1 MDSLQRAYPQ
11 DSVWLDQFD
20 FPNTAYVL
28 RSESPTGYTTLGVHS
43 RGCGYTEL
51 NQSYPM
57 PAGTLDEQIQAVED
71 LIIDESALELAF
83 EGHRFYDLMRVALR
97 RSDPSYLATRVAA
110 RLGQDVPSE
119 IAVDLTDTQNWYLKM
134 P

>member
-1 MDSLQRAYPQ
+1 MNGLSI
-11 DSVWLDQFD
+11 
-20 FPNTAYVL
+20 T
-28 RSESPTGYTTLGVHS
+28 PTQLSH
-43 RGCGYTEL
+43 
-51 NQSYPM
+51 
-57 PAGTLDEQIQAVED
+57 
-71 LIIDESALELAF
+71 